1 MTWKNGRK
9 IIAFRRERVASY
21 KLRGFTIR
29 EIVDALQKEG
39 LVNPET
45 NQPFSHG
52 TVVTDLKALHKEW
65 MAHAAKDIAAHKADQ
80 LAELLELRK
89 RNWETGDLAEVRHCI
104 ELEARILGTPAPMRQ
119 EHSGPD
125 GAPIQVE
132 EVLTP
137 EERVRRLTALIA
149 AQENKKES

>member
-89 RNWETGDLAEVRHCI
+89 RNWETGDLAEVRNCLI
-104 ELEARILGTPAPMRQ
+104 LEAKILGTPAPDKLQ
-119 EHSGPD
+119 VSGQID
-125 GAPIQVE
+125 LTKLTNEQLQRLVNGESATD
-132 EVLTP
+132 VLTD
-137 EERVRRLTALIA
+137 
-149 AQENKKES
+149 